1 MVTKKGIYVSAIV
14 IATVLIENFFAYCYF
29 DGERGFLE
37 LLLCG
42 FFAHIIAGLVAWAI
56 ASMCIRGGT
65 KTKIVEGAPDTSSNT
80 TQSSSDEQKLPPLRK
95 TCETKVENPENVT
108 DMGLLVIPSTVQTIK
123 KEAYA
128 GCLQLKKVVL
138 MEGVATI
145 EDYAFKGCRNLRC
158 IKIPSSVKIIG
169 AGVFDGCG
177 LLTRIEVDDL
187 KSWLNVSCRY
197 DLFYGAPPH
206 ELVVGDK
213 IIETFEPGD
222 VGSVCP
228 TNRDAFRQCSS
239 LKAVVFSNSTKRIAM
254 SFANCENLKRVALP
268 ECLDFWDCNFWH
280 CSNLSEVR
288 LPKTVQEEICGNP
301 FSGVPNVVE
310 VEGGLRYLCGWC
322 VGGSVQ
328 DSVSVRFR
336 DGTYGIASGVSL
348 PFGTV
353 RELIFPNSV
362 QCVGAGSLG
371 MEELR
376 RIIFEGRTPVC
387 GDGAFEKQLLNRV
400 HIEVVV
406 NDGDW
411 KYVAKQFG
419 DTSRFVVIDANIR
432 REELGRE
439 RNLGIVERPNSP
451 RWIPIRCSLCRSRII
466 VDRYYLARKLDA
478 GEIEMPCP
486 DCGGSFPVTH
496 VHCPQCGKCHVY
508 GEDIE
513 GRLRMPGIPEY
524 DYCSRCG
531 DKIKVLEAYVD
542 PMVILQDPDACRR
555 SDVMKWLYRG
565 GVGIREVLRT
575 KGYSEDEFIYRV
587 AQLVKVSG
595 WQITDTLAQLDSM
608 YFSGHRERLIEV
620 VMAIMRG

>member
-1 MVTKKGIYVSAIV
+1 MTKKGKYVSAIV
-14 IATVLIENFFAYCYF
+14 IATVLIENFFVYCYF

-56 ASMCIRGGT
+56 ASMCIRGGA
-65 KTKIVEGAPDTSSNT
+65 KTKIVEGVPDTSSNT

-158 IKIPSSVKIIG
+158 IKIPSSIKIIG
-169 AGVFDGCG
+169 GGVFDGCG
-177 LLTRIEVDDL
+177 RLTRIEVGDL
-187 KSWLNVSCRY
+187 KSWLNVLCRY
-197 DLFYGAPPH
+197 DLFYGASPH

-213 IIETFEPGD
+213 VIEKFEPGD
-222 VGSVCP
+222 MGSVCP
-228 TNRDAFRQCSS
+228 NNRDAFRQCSS
-239 LKAVVFSNSTKRIAM
+239 LKAVVFSDSTKRIAM
-254 SFANCENLKRVALP
+254 SFANCENLKQVALP
-268 ECLDFWDCNFWH
+268 ECLDFWNCNFWH

-288 LPKTVQEEICGNP
+288 LPKTVQEEIKGNP
-301 FSGVPNVVE
+301 FAGVPNVVE
-310 VEGGLRYLCGWC
+310 VENGLEYLCGWC

-336 DGTYGIASGVSL
+336 DGTYGIASGVSFR
-348 PFGTV
+348 FGTV
-353 RELIFPNSV
+353 RELIFPKSV

-387 GDGAFEKQLLNRV
+387 GDGAFEKQLFNRV

-411 KYVAKQFG
+411 KYAAKQFG

-432 REELGRE
+432 REELERE

-478 GEIEMPCP
+478 GEVEMSCP

-513 GRLRMPGIPEY
+513 GRLRMPGMPEY

-575 KGYSEDEFIYRV
+575 KCYSEDEFIYRV

-595 WQITDTLAQLDSM
+595 WQITDSLAQLDSM
-608 YFSGHRERLIEV
+608 YLSGHRERLMEV
-620 VMAIMRG
+620 VTAIMQN